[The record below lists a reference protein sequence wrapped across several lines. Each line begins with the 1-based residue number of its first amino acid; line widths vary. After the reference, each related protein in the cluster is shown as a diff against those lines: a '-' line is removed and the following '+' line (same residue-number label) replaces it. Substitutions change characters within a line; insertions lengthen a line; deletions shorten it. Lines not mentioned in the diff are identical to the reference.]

1 MYYPP
6 PRRGSNSTGI
16 IILVIVVMCCMF
28 VMPAL
33 GFGAW
38 TLFKKDDKEETTDD
52 TDETSGPQLTFDQD
66 ATKTINENENTEPA
80 DETGDTDETTQVD
93 DSTTSTYK
101 IEYAGGGDGSD
112 AIDLTLSWTNGTGFD
127 EVKTLKFV
135 RTVNG
140 TELQTEST
148 TDETATSN
156 DGKGSITFK
165 GTNIADGVASAVGDN
180 KIEVFAY
187 DSEDKALAEGKSLA
201 DVMITISQ
209 DDLDQTY
216 EGPYGDLTVPVTLA
230 AGSMDLK
237 KFIKKTYYSISH
249 APEYWFE
256 IEKSGD
262 NVKFK
267 RKSGMYLSIGG
278 VDVFRLQ
285 KYKGRLVIMNTGT
298 DKIYVPGRGMR
309 VKTEMTTEEY
319 WLAQCD
325 LIGASL
331 IAGNEENSVRQG
343 VDFVSPNKQFFAN
356 YQTDGNFV
364 VYKGS
369 GSSDN
374 KGAMWS
380 SGTTGGNT
388 IKDGQIVMRPRYNN
402 ETYAALSFS
411 SKKDLAG
418 GNIKK
423 EMISTN
429 TGVKPYKLLISDVGR
444 LVVTDSNGQNMVMGG
459 GGDNL
464 QYFFQST
471 HGSVCGSDLSNSSN
485 GGGSVEAKQQ
495 VCAKK
500 CYETDECIGFAM
512 NDNTCFFKKANFLNT
527 GTHTS
532 QGCINAH
539 EKNRLNNTDKY
550 DHTGFKYREG
560 TCEVLNT
567 NNADAVSQCPGKL
580 TPEACVRSKMC
591 AWNPV
596 NSKRLYSSYPTDS
609 GLSETGTISTFF
621 NEPYT
626 VKSKTE
632 FTASKMRNKYV
643 NKSTGELGSFSN
655 SYWKDASKPFSEH
668 MEACKAKCNQFD
680 NCKAIQFVPGENYCS
695 MMNADANNSNITNSD
710 NRVEIHIKPS

>member
-6 PRRGSNSTGI
+6 PRRGSNSTGV
-16 IILVIVVMCCMF
+16 IILLVVAVMCCMF

-38 TLFKKDDKEETTDD
+38 TLFKKDDKEETGDD
-52 TDETSGPQLTFDQD
+52 KDETSGPQLTFDQD

-80 DETGDTDETTQVD
+80 DETDDTDETAQVD

-127 EVKTLKFV
+127 KVTKLVFD

-140 TELQTEST
+140 KELQTEST

-165 GTNIADGVASAVGDN
+165 GTNIADDVDSAVGEN
-180 KIEVFAY
+180 KIEVFAF
-187 DSEDKALAEGKSLA
+187 DGDEPLAEGKSLA
-201 DVMITISQ
+201 SVTISISQ

-216 EGPYGDLTVPVTLA
+216 EGPYGDLTIPVTLS

-237 KFIKKTYYSISH
+237 KIIKKTYYSISH

-309 VKTEMTTEEY
+309 VKSEMSTEEY

-331 IAGNEENSVRQG
+331 IAGNNETVRQG
-343 VDFVSPNKQFFAN
+343 TDFVSPNKKFFAI
-356 YQTDGNFV
+356 YQTDGNFA

-374 KGAMWS
+374 KGDMWL
-380 SGTTGGNT
+380 SGTTGGIT

-471 HGSVCGSDLSNSSN
+471 HGGVCGNDLPHSSN
-485 GGGSVEAKQQ
+485 GGGNNNEKQQ

-500 CYETDECIGFAM
+500 CYETDGCIGYTM
-512 NDNTCFFKKANFLNT
+512 NANTCFFKKANFLNT

-532 QGCINAH
+532 PACINAH
-539 EKNRLNNTDKY
+539 KKTRLNNTDKY
-550 DHTGFKYREG
+550 DETGFKYRAG
-560 TCEVLNT
+560 TCDV
-567 NNADAVSQCPGKL
+567 VPKPSGIPMQVYQGIVGQCAGKL
-580 TPEACVRSKMC
+580 TPEACVRSNLC

-596 NSKRLYSSYPTDS
+596 NSNKKYSSYHTNDGISAP
-609 GLSETGTISTFF
+609 GTITNF
-621 NEPYT
+621 
-626 VKSKTE
+626 
-632 FTASKMRNKYV
+632 
-643 NKSTGELGSFSN
+643 
-655 SYWKDASKPFSEH
+655 
-668 MEACKAKCNQFD
+668 
-680 NCKAIQFVPGENYCS
+680 
-695 MMNADANNSNITNSD
+695 AN
-710 NRVEIHIKPS
+710 

>member
-6 PRRGSNSTGI
+6 PRRGSNSTGV
-16 IILVIVVMCCMF
+16 IILLVVAVMCCMF

-38 TLFKKDDKEETTDD
+38 TLFKKDDKDETSDD
-52 TDETSGPQLTFDQD
+52 TDETSVPQLTFDQD

-80 DETGDTDETTQVD
+80 DETDDTDETAQVD

-127 EVKTLKFV
+127 RVDKLIFV
-135 RTVNG
+135 RSVNG
-140 TELQTEST
+140 KELQRETT
-148 TDETATSN
+148 TDETETSN
-156 DGKGSITFK
+156 DGKGSVTFK
-165 GTNIADGVASAVGDN
+165 GTNIADDVASAVGTN
-180 KIEVFAY
+180 KVEVFAY
-187 DSEDKALAEGKSLA
+187 EEDGTS
-201 DVMITISQ
+201 ITGGGVGIASVTIPISQ

-216 EGPYGDLTVPVTLA
+216 EGPYGDLTIPVTLS

-249 APEYWFE
+249 APEYWCE

-285 KYKGRLVIMNTGT
+285 KYKGRLVIMNTAT

-309 VKTEMTTEEY
+309 VKTEMTSEEY

-331 IAGNEENSVRQG
+331 IVGNEEGSVRQG
-343 VDFVSPNKQFFAN
+343 VDFVSPNKQFFAI
-356 YQTDGNFV
+356 YQKSDGNFA

-374 KGAMWS
+374 KGVMWL
-380 SGTTGGNT
+380 SGTNDI

-411 SKKDLAG
+411 STKDLAG

-423 EMISTN
+423 EMVSTN

-444 LVVTDSNGQNMVMGG
+444 LVVTDSNGQNMVMKNNFPTTYT
-459 GGDNL
+459 DYDL

-471 HGSVCGSDLSNSSN
+471 HGSVCGTDLPHSSN
-485 GGGSVEAKQQ
+485 GGGNNAEKQQ

-500 CYETDECIGFAM
+500 CYEMDGCIGYVM
-512 NDNTCFFKKANFLNT
+512 NDDTCFFKKANFLNT

-539 EKNRLNNTDKY
+539 KKTRLNNTDKY
-550 DHTGFKYREG
+550 DHTGFKYRAG
-560 TCEVLNT
+560 RCDTVPIPGGMPMQTYLGI
-567 NNADAVSQCPGKL
+567 VGQCPGKL
-580 TPEACVRSKMC
+580 TPEACVRSKLC

-596 NSKRLYSSYPTDS
+596 NSSKKYSSYHTNDGISAP
-609 GLSETGTISTFF
+609 GTITNF
-621 NEPYT
+621 
-626 VKSKTE
+626 
-632 FTASKMRNKYV
+632 
-643 NKSTGELGSFSN
+643 
-655 SYWKDASKPFSEH
+655 
-668 MEACKAKCNQFD
+668 
-680 NCKAIQFVPGENYCS
+680 
-695 MMNADANNSNITNSD
+695 AN
-710 NRVEIHIKPS
+710 

>member
-6 PRRGSNSTGI
+6 PRRGSNSTGV
-16 IILVIVVMCCMF
+16 IILLVVAVMCCMF

-38 TLFKKDDKEETTDD
+38 TLFKKDDKEETSDD
-52 TDETSGPQLTFDQD
+52 KDETSGPQLTFDQD

-80 DETGDTDETTQVD
+80 DETDDTDETTQVD

-127 EVKTLKFV
+127 KVTKLVFV
-135 RTVNG
+135 RTING
-140 TELQTEST
+140 KELQTKST
-148 TDETATSN
+148 TDETETSN
-156 DGKGSITFK
+156 DGKGSVTFE
-165 GTNIADGVASAVGDN
+165 GANIADGVDSAVGKN
-180 KIEVFAY
+180 KVEVFAY
-187 DSEDKALAEGKSLA
+187 DGDEPLAEGKSLA
-201 DVMITISQ
+201 SVTIEIFQ
-209 DDLDQTY
+209 RDLDQTY
-216 EGPYGDLTVPVTLA
+216 EGPYGDLTIPVTLS

-237 KFIKKTYYSISH
+237 KIIKKTYYSISH

-267 RKSGMYLSIGG
+267 RKSGMYLSIGD

-298 DKIYVPGRGMR
+298 DKIYVPGRGMS
-309 VKTEMTTEEY
+309 VKSEMSTEEY

-331 IAGNEENSVRQG
+331 IVAGNNESVRQG
-343 VDFVSPNKQFFAN
+343 IDFVSPNKQFFAH

-374 KGAMWS
+374 KGSMWS

-388 IKDGQIVMRPRYNN
+388 IKDGMINLREYNSG
-402 ETYAALSFS
+402 ESIELRFS
-411 SKKDLAG
+411 KNKAG
-418 GNIKK
+418 TGLPAKQ
-423 EMISTN
+423 MFSTEKG
-429 TGVKPYKLLISDVGR
+429 TGPYKLLISDVGR
-444 LVVTDSNGQNMVMGG
+444 LVITDSNGQNMVMKG

-471 HGSVCGSDLSNSSN
+471 HGSVCGTDLSNSSN
-485 GGGSVEAKQQ
+485 GGGSAEAKQQ

-500 CYETDECIGFAM
+500 CYETDGCIGYAM
-512 NDNTCFFKKANFLNT
+512 NANTCFFKKPNFLNT

-532 QGCINAH
+532 PACINAH
-539 EKNRLNNTDKY
+539 KKTRLNNTDKY
-550 DHTGFKYREG
+550 DETGFKYRAG
-560 TCEVLNT
+560 RC
-567 NNADAVSQCPGKL
+567 DAVPRPSGTPPQVYQEIVGECPGKL
-580 TPEACVRSKMC
+580 TPEACVRSPLC

-596 NSKRLYSSYPTDS
+596 NSNKKYSSYHESS
-609 GLSETGTISTFF
+609 GISEPGTITNF
-621 NEPYT
+621 
-626 VKSKTE
+626 
-632 FTASKMRNKYV
+632 
-643 NKSTGELGSFSN
+643 
-655 SYWKDASKPFSEH
+655 
-668 MEACKAKCNQFD
+668 
-680 NCKAIQFVPGENYCS
+680 
-695 MMNADANNSNITNSD
+695 AN
-710 NRVEIHIKPS
+710 

>member
-6 PRRGSNSTGI
+6 PQRGSNSTGI
-16 IILVIVVMCCMF
+16 IVLLVVAVMCCMF

-38 TLFKKDDKEETTDD
+38 TLFKKDDKDETSDD
-52 TDETSGPQLTFDQD
+52 TDETSVPQLTFDQD

-80 DETGDTDETTQVD
+80 DETDDTDETTQVN

-127 EVKTLKFV
+127 KVDKLIFV
-135 RTVNG
+135 RSVNG
-140 TELQTEST
+140 KELQRETT
-148 TDETATSN
+148 TDETETSN
-156 DGKGSITFK
+156 DGKGSVTFK
-165 GTNIADGVASAVGDN
+165 GTNIADDVASAVGTN
-180 KIEVFAY
+180 KVEVFAY
-187 DSEDKALAEGKSLA
+187 EEDGTS
-201 DVMITISQ
+201 ITGGGVGIASVTIPISQ

-216 EGPYGDLTVPVTLA
+216 EGPYGDLTIPVTLA

-278 VDVFRLQ
+278 IDVFRLQ

-309 VKTEMTTEEY
+309 VKTEMTSEEY

-331 IAGNEENSVRQG
+331 IAGNEEGSVRQG
-343 VDFVSPNKQFFAN
+343 TDFVSPNKQFFAI
-356 YQTDGNFV
+356 YQTDGNFA

-374 KGAMWS
+374 KGVMWL
-380 SGTTGGNT
+380 SGTNDI
-388 IKDGQIVMRPRYNN
+388 IKDGQIVMRPQYNN

-411 SKKDLAG
+411 STKDLAG

-423 EMISTN
+423 EMRSTN

-444 LVVTDSNGQNMVMGG
+444 LVVTDSNGQNMVMRNNFPTTYT
-459 GGDNL
+459 DYDL

-471 HGSVCGSDLSNSSN
+471 HGSVCGTDLPHSSN
-485 GGGSVEAKQQ
+485 GGGNNAEKQQ

-500 CYETDECIGFAM
+500 CYEMDGCIGYVM
-512 NDNTCFFKKANFLNT
+512 NDATCFFKKANFLNT

-532 QGCINAH
+532 QACINAH
-539 EKNRLNNTDKY
+539 KKTRLNNTDKY
-550 DHTGFKYREG
+550 DHTGFKYRAG
-560 TCEVLNT
+560 TCDTVPKPSGIPMQ
-567 NNADAVSQCPGKL
+567 VYQGIVGQCAGKL
-580 TPEACVRSKMC
+580 TPEACVRSNLC

-596 NSKRLYSSYPTDS
+596 NSSKKYSSYDTNDGISAP
-609 GLSETGTISTFF
+609 GTIAT
-621 NEPYT
+621 
-626 VKSKTE
+626 
-632 FTASKMRNKYV
+632 
-643 NKSTGELGSFSN
+643 FSN
-655 SYWKDASKPFSEH
+655 
-668 MEACKAKCNQFD
+668 
-680 NCKAIQFVPGENYCS
+680 
-695 MMNADANNSNITNSD
+695 
-710 NRVEIHIKPS
+710 

>member
-1 MYYPP
+1 MFEKKYMVKLIIMYYPP
-6 PRRGSNSTGI
+6 PRRGSNSTGV
-16 IILVIVVMCCMF
+16 IILLVVAVMCCMF

-33 GFGAW
+33 GCGAW
-38 TLFKKDDKEETTDD
+38 TLFKKDDKEETGDD
-52 TDETSGPQLTFDQD
+52 KDETSGPQLTFDQD

-80 DETGDTDETTQVD
+80 DETDDTDETAQVD

-127 EVKTLKFV
+127 KVTKLVFV

-140 TELQTEST
+140 KELQTKST
-148 TDETATSN
+148 TDETETSN
-156 DGKGSITFK
+156 DGKGSVTFE
-165 GTNIADGVASAVGDN
+165 GANIADGVDSAVGTN
-180 KIEVFAY
+180 KVEVFAY
-187 DSEDKALAEGKSLA
+187 DGDEPLAEGKSLA
-201 DVMITISQ
+201 SVTIEIFQ
-209 DDLDQTY
+209 RDLDQTY
-216 EGPYGDLTVPVTLA
+216 DGPYGDLTIPVTLS

-237 KFIKKTYYSISH
+237 KIIKKTYYSISH

-309 VKTEMTTEEY
+309 VKSEMSTEEY

-331 IAGNEENSVRQG
+331 IVAGNYESVRQD

-374 KGAMWS
+374 KGIMWS
-380 SGTTGGNT
+380 SGTNSFA
-388 IKDGQIVMRPRYNN
+388 KNGQIVMRPRYNN

-411 SKKDLAG
+411 STKDLAG

-423 EMISTN
+423 EMVSTN

-444 LVVTDSNGQNMVMGG
+444 LVVTDSNGQNMVMSG

-464 QYFFQST
+464 QHFFQST
-471 HGSVCGSDLSNSSN
+471 HGGVCGSDLSNSSN
-485 GGGSVEAKQQ
+485 QGGNNNQKQQ

-500 CYETDECIGFAM
+500 CFDINECIGYVM
-512 NDNTCFFKKANFLNT
+512 NANTCFFKKANFLNT
-527 GTHTS
+527 GTHTE
-532 QGCINAH
+532 QACINAH
-539 EKNRLNNTDKY
+539 KKTRLNNTDKY
-550 DHTGFKYREG
+550 DETGFKYRAG
-560 TCEVLNT
+560 TCGAVTKPT
-567 NNADAVSQCPGKL
+567 NMNDGQYTGIVGQCPGKL
-580 TPEACVRSKMC
+580 TPEACVRSQLC
-591 AWNPV
+591 TWNPV
-596 NSKRLYSSYPTDS
+596 NSNKKYSSYSTNDGISAP
-609 GLSETGTISTFF
+609 GTIETF
-621 NEPYT
+621 
-626 VKSKTE
+626 
-632 FTASKMRNKYV
+632 
-643 NKSTGELGSFSN
+643 STGR
-655 SYWKDASKPFSEH
+655 
-668 MEACKAKCNQFD
+668 QFD
-680 NCKAIQFVPGENYCS
+680 
-695 MMNADANNSNITNSD
+695 D
-710 NRVEIHIKPS
+710 

>member
-1 MYYPP
+1 MVKLIIMYYPP

-16 IILVIVVMCCMF
+16 IVLLVIVVMCCMF

-38 TLFKKDDKEETTDD
+38 TLFKKDDKDETSDD

-165 GTNIADGVASAVGDN
+165 GTNIADGVASAVGEN
-180 KIEVFAY
+180 KVEVFAY
-187 DSEDKALAEGKSLA
+187 DSEDNVLAEGKSLA

-216 EGPYGDLTVPVTLA
+216 EGPYGDLTIPVTLA

-298 DKIYVPGRGMR
+298 DKIYVPGKGMKK
-309 VKTEMTTEEY
+309 KTEMNSEEY

-331 IAGNEENSVRQG
+331 IAGNYESVRQG
-343 VDFVSPNKQFFAN
+343 IDFVSPNKQFFAI
-356 YQTDGNFV
+356 YQTVDGNFA

-374 KGAMWS
+374 KGAVWL
-380 SGTTGGNT
+380 SGTNDK
-388 IKDGQIVMRPRYNN
+388 IKDGQIVIRPRYNN

-444 LVVTDSNGQNMVMGG
+444 LVVTDSNGQNMVMSG

-471 HGSVCGSDLSNSSN
+471 HGSVCGSDLQHFPN
-485 GGGSVEAKQQ
+485 GGGSMEAKQQ

-500 CYETDECIGFAM
+500 CYENDDCIGYVM
-512 NDNTCFFKKANFLNT
+512 NDNTCFPKKANFLNT

-539 EKNRLNNTDKY
+539 QKTRLNNTDKY
-550 DHTGFKYREG
+550 DHTGFKYKAGRCDTVPKPGGMPMPTYLG
-560 TCEVLNT
+560 TVAPC
-567 NNADAVSQCPGKL
+567 AGKL
-580 TPEACVRSKMC
+580 TPEACVRSKLC

-596 NSKRLYSSYPTDS
+596 NSNKKYSSYHTNS
-609 GLSETGTISTFF
+609 GISEPGTIAT
-621 NEPYT
+621 
-626 VKSKTE
+626 
-632 FTASKMRNKYV
+632 
-643 NKSTGELGSFSN
+643 FSN
-655 SYWKDASKPFSEH
+655 
-668 MEACKAKCNQFD
+668 
-680 NCKAIQFVPGENYCS
+680 
-695 MMNADANNSNITNSD
+695 
-710 NRVEIHIKPS
+710 

>member
-1 MYYPP
+1 MVKLIIMYYPP

-16 IILVIVVMCCMF
+16 IILVIVIMCCMF

-38 TLFKKDDKEETTDD
+38 TLFKKDDKDETSDD

-66 ATKTINENENTEPA
+66 ATKTINENENTEPD
-80 DETGDTDETTQVD
+80 DETDDTDETTQVD

-127 EVKTLKFV
+127 KVEKLKFV

-140 TELQTEST
+140 KELQTKST
-148 TDETATSN
+148 TDETETSN
-156 DGKGSITFK
+156 DGKGSITFE
-165 GTNIADGVASAVGDN
+165 GTNIADDVASAVGTN
-180 KIEVFAY
+180 KVEVFAY
-187 DSEDKALAEGKSLA
+187 DSEDNALAEGKSLA
-201 DVMITISQ
+201 SVTIPISQ

-216 EGPYGDLTVPVTLA
+216 EGPYGPLTIPVTLA

-256 IEKSGD
+256 IEKTGD

-285 KYKGRLVIMNTGT
+285 KYKGRLVIMNIGT

-309 VKTEMTTEEY
+309 VKTEMSTEEY

-331 IAGNEENSVRQG
+331 ITGNYESVRQG
-343 VDFVSPNKQFFAN
+343 IDFVSPNNKFFAI
-356 YQTDGNFV
+356 YQTDDGNFV

-369 GSSDN
+369 GSSDDN
-374 KGAMWS
+374 KVAMWS
-380 SGTTGGNT
+380 SGTNNK

-464 QYFFQST
+464 QHFFQST
-471 HGSVCGSDLSNSSN
+471 HGSVCGSDLSNISN
-485 GGGSVEAKQQ
+485 GGGSVEAKQK
-495 VCAKK
+495 VCAEK
-500 CYETDECIGFAM
+500 CYELDHCIGYVM
-512 NDNTCFFKKANFLNT
+512 NDNTCFFKKADFLNT

-532 QGCINAH
+532 QACINAH
-539 EKNRLNNTDKY
+539 KKNRLNNTDKY
-550 DHTGFKYREG
+550 DHTGFKYRAG
-560 TCEVLNT
+560 TCDTVPKPQDLPEGQYRDIT
-567 NNADAVSQCPGKL
+567 GACPGKL
-580 TPEACVRSKMC
+580 SPEACVRSPLC
-591 AWNPV
+591 AWKPV
-596 NSKRLYSSYPTDS
+596 NSTKKYSSH
-609 GLSETGTISTFF
+609 SENSRISEPGTISAFSSGTIT
-621 NEPYT
+621 ESM
-626 VKSKTE
+626 KSCDLDGAKKE
-632 FTASKMRNKYV
+632 IELKMEQGYQFGPQI
-643 NKSTGELGSFSN
+643 GEQ
-655 SYWKDASKPFSEH
+655 
-668 MEACKAKCNQFD
+668 ACKNN
-680 NCKAIQFVPGENYCS
+680 NCMEDCWA
-695 MMNADANNSNITNSD
+695 
-710 NRVEIHIKPS
+710 

>member
-1 MYYPP
+1 MVKLIIMYYPP
-6 PRRGSNSTGI
+6 PRRGSNSTGV
-16 IILVIVVMCCMF
+16 IILLVVAVMCCMF

-38 TLFKKDDKEETTDD
+38 TLFKKDDKEETGDD
-52 TDETSGPQLTFDQD
+52 KDETSGPQLTFDQD

-80 DETGDTDETTQVD
+80 DETDDTDETAQVD

-127 EVKTLKFV
+127 KVDKLVFV

-140 TELQTEST
+140 KELQTKST
-148 TDETATSN
+148 TDETETSN
-156 DGKGSITFK
+156 DGKGSVTFE
-165 GTNIADGVASAVGDN
+165 GANIADGVDSAVGTN
-180 KIEVFAY
+180 KVEVFAY
-187 DSEDKALAEGKSLA
+187 DGDEPLAEGKSLA
-201 DVMITISQ
+201 SVTIPISQ

-216 EGPYGDLTVPVTLA
+216 EGPYGDLTIPVTLS

-237 KFIKKTYYSISH
+237 KIIKKTYYSISH

-309 VKTEMTTEEY
+309 VKSEMSTEEY

-331 IAGNEENSVRQG
+331 IAGNEEGSVRQG
-343 VDFVSPNKQFFAN
+343 IDFVSPNGKFFAI
-356 YQTDGNFV
+356 YQKSDGNFA

-374 KGAMWS
+374 KGVMWL
-380 SGTTGGNT
+380 SGTNDK

-411 SKKDLAG
+411 STKDLAG

-444 LVVTDSNGQNMVMGG
+444 LVVTDSNGQNMVMSG

-464 QYFFQST
+464 QHFFQST
-471 HGSVCGSDLSNSSN
+471 HGGVCGTDLSNSSN
-485 GGGSVEAKQQ
+485 QGGNNNQKQQ

-500 CYETDECIGFAM
+500 CFDINECIGYVM
-512 NDNTCFFKKANFLNT
+512 NANTCFFKKANFLNT
-527 GTHTS
+527 GTHTE
-532 QGCINAH
+532 QACINAH
-539 EKNRLNNTDKY
+539 KKTRLNNTDKY
-550 DHTGFKYREG
+550 DETGFKYRAG
-560 TCEVLNT
+560 TCGAVTKPT
-567 NNADAVSQCPGKL
+567 NMNDGQYTGIVGQCPGKL
-580 TPEACVRSKMC
+580 TPEACVRSQLC
-591 AWNPV
+591 TWNPV
-596 NSKRLYSSYPTDS
+596 NSNKKYSSYSTNDGISAP
-609 GLSETGTISTFF
+609 GTIETF
-621 NEPYT
+621 
-626 VKSKTE
+626 
-632 FTASKMRNKYV
+632 
-643 NKSTGELGSFSN
+643 STGR
-655 SYWKDASKPFSEH
+655 
-668 MEACKAKCNQFD
+668 QFD
-680 NCKAIQFVPGENYCS
+680 
-695 MMNADANNSNITNSD
+695 D
-710 NRVEIHIKPS
+710 

>member
-1 MYYPP
+1 MVNLIIMYYPP
-6 PRRGSNSTGI
+6 PRRGSNSTGV
-16 IILVIVVMCCMF
+16 IILLVVAVMCCMF

-38 TLFKKDDKEETTDD
+38 TLFKKDDKEETGDD
-52 TDETSGPQLTFDQD
+52 KDETSVPQLTFDQD

-80 DETGDTDETTQVD
+80 DETDDTDETAQVD

-127 EVKTLKFV
+127 RVDKLIFV
-135 RTVNG
+135 RSING
-140 TELQTEST
+140 KELQRETT

-156 DGKGSITFK
+156 DGKGSVTFK
-165 GTNIADGVASAVGDN
+165 GTNIADDVASAVGVN
-180 KIEVFAY
+180 KVEVFAY
-187 DSEDKALAEGKSLA
+187 EEDGTS
-201 DVMITISQ
+201 ITGGGVGIASVTIEIFQ
-209 DDLDQTY
+209 RDLDQTY
-216 EGPYGDLTVPVTLA
+216 EGPYGDLTIPVTLA

-256 IEKSGD
+256 IEKSDD

-309 VKTEMTTEEY
+309 VKSEMSTEEY

-325 LIGASL
+325 LIGATL
-331 IAGNEENSVRQG
+331 IAGNYESVRQG
-343 VDFVSPNKQFFAN
+343 LDFVSPNKKFFAI

-374 KGAMWS
+374 KGSMWS

-411 SKKDLAG
+411 STKDLAG
-418 GNIKK
+418 GNIIK

-464 QYFFQST
+464 QHFFQST
-471 HGSVCGSDLSNSSN
+471 HGGLCGTDLSNSSN
-485 GGGSVEAKQQ
+485 GGGSAEAKQQ

-500 CYETDECIGFAM
+500 CYETDECIGYVM
-512 NDNTCFFKKANFLNT
+512 NAHTCFFKKPNFLNT

-532 QGCINAH
+532 QACINAH
-539 EKNRLNNTDKY
+539 KKTRLCCTDKY
-550 DHTGFKYREG
+550 DETGFKYRAGRCDTVPKPSG
-560 TCEVLNT
+560 TPDLVYQGI
-567 NNADAVSQCPGKL
+567 VGQCAGKL
-580 TPEACVRSKMC
+580 TPEACVRSNLC

-596 NSKRLYSSYPTDS
+596 NSNKKYSSYHTNDGISAP
-609 GLSETGTISTFF
+609 GTITNF
-621 NEPYT
+621 
-626 VKSKTE
+626 
-632 FTASKMRNKYV
+632 
-643 NKSTGELGSFSN
+643 
-655 SYWKDASKPFSEH
+655 
-668 MEACKAKCNQFD
+668 
-680 NCKAIQFVPGENYCS
+680 
-695 MMNADANNSNITNSD
+695 AN
-710 NRVEIHIKPS
+710 

>member
-1 MYYPP
+1 MVKLIIMYYPP
-6 PRRGSNSTGI
+6 PRRGSNSTGV
-16 IILVIVVMCCMF
+16 IILLVVAVMCCMF

-38 TLFKKDDKEETTDD
+38 TLFKKDDKEETGDD
-52 TDETSGPQLTFDQD
+52 KDETSGPQLTFDQD

-80 DETGDTDETTQVD
+80 DETDDTDETAQVD

-127 EVKTLKFV
+127 KVDKLVFV

-140 TELQTEST
+140 KELQTKST
-148 TDETATSN
+148 TDETETSN
-156 DGKGSITFK
+156 DGKGSVTFE
-165 GTNIADGVASAVGDN
+165 GANIADGVDSAVGTN
-180 KIEVFAY
+180 KVEVFAY
-187 DSEDKALAEGKSLA
+187 DGDEPLAEGKSLA
-201 DVMITISQ
+201 SVTIPISQ

-216 EGPYGDLTVPVTLA
+216 EGPYGDLTIPVTLS

-237 KFIKKTYYSISH
+237 KIIKKTYYSISH

-309 VKTEMTTEEY
+309 VKSEMSTEEY

-331 IAGNEENSVRQG
+331 IAGNEEGSVRQG
-343 VDFVSPNKQFFAN
+343 IDFVSPNGKFFAI
-356 YQTDGNFV
+356 YQKSDGNFA

-374 KGAMWS
+374 KGVMWL
-380 SGTTGGNT
+380 SGTNDK

-402 ETYAALSFS
+402 ETYAALTFS
-411 SKKDLAG
+411 STKDLAG

-423 EMISTN
+423 EMVSTN

-444 LVVTDSNGQNMVMGG
+444 LVVTDSNGQNMVMSG

-464 QYFFQST
+464 QHFFQST
-471 HGSVCGSDLSNSSN
+471 HGGVCGTDLSNSSN
-485 GGGSVEAKQQ
+485 QGGNNNQKQQ

-500 CYETDECIGFAM
+500 CFDINECIGYVM
-512 NDNTCFFKKANFLNT
+512 NANTCFFKKANFLNT
-527 GTHTS
+527 GTHTE
-532 QGCINAH
+532 QACINAH
-539 EKNRLNNTDKY
+539 KKTRLNNTDKY
-550 DHTGFKYREG
+550 DETGFKYRAG
-560 TCEVLNT
+560 TCGAVTKPT
-567 NNADAVSQCPGKL
+567 NMNDGQYAGIVGQCPGKL
-580 TPEACVRSKMC
+580 TPEACVRSQLC
-591 AWNPV
+591 TWNPV
-596 NSKRLYSSYPTDS
+596 NSNKKYSSYSTNDGISAP
-609 GLSETGTISTFF
+609 GTIETF
-621 NEPYT
+621 
-626 VKSKTE
+626 
-632 FTASKMRNKYV
+632 
-643 NKSTGELGSFSN
+643 STGR
-655 SYWKDASKPFSEH
+655 
-668 MEACKAKCNQFD
+668 QFD
-680 NCKAIQFVPGENYCS
+680 
-695 MMNADANNSNITNSD
+695 D
-710 NRVEIHIKPS
+710 

>member
-1 MYYPP
+1 MVKLIIMYYPP

-16 IILVIVVMCCMF
+16 IVLLVIVVMCCMF

-38 TLFKKDDKEETTDD
+38 TLFKKDDNEETSDD
-52 TDETSGPQLTFDQD
+52 TDETSVPQLTFDQD

-80 DETGDTDETTQVD
+80 DETDDTDETTQVN

-127 EVKTLKFV
+127 KVTKLVFV

-140 TELQTEST
+140 KELQTEST

-165 GTNIADGVASAVGDN
+165 GTNIADDVDSAVGTN
-180 KIEVFAY
+180 KVEVFAY
-187 DSEDKALAEGKSLA
+187 DGDEPLAEGKSLA
-201 DVMITISQ
+201 SVTIPISQ

-216 EGPYGDLTVPVTLA
+216 EGPYGDLTIPVTLA

-256 IEKSGD
+256 IEKTGD

-285 KYKGRLVIMNTGT
+285 KYKGRLVIMNTAT

-309 VKTEMTTEEY
+309 VKTEMTSEEY

-331 IAGNEENSVRQG
+331 ITGNYESVRQG
-343 VDFVSPNKQFFAN
+343 IDFVSPNKQFFAI

-374 KGAMWS
+374 KGVMWL

-388 IKDGQIVMRPRYNN
+388 IKDGQIVMRPQHNVEN
-402 ETYAALSFS
+402 HAALSFS
-411 SKKDLAG
+411 KTKDLAG

-423 EMISTN
+423 EMRSTN

-444 LVVTDSNGQNMVMGG
+444 LVVTDSNGQNMVMRNNFPTTYT
-459 GGDNL
+459 DYDL

-471 HGSVCGSDLSNSSN
+471 HGGVCGTDLSNSSN

-500 CYETDECIGFAM
+500 CYETDGCIGYAM
-512 NDNTCFFKKANFLNT
+512 NDATCFFKKANFLNT

-532 QGCINAH
+532 QACINAH
-539 EKNRLNNTDKY
+539 KKTRLNNTDKY
-550 DHTGFKYREG
+550 DHTGFKYRAG
-560 TCEVLNT
+560 TCDTVPKPGGMPTQTYLGI
-567 NNADAVSQCPGKL
+567 VGQCPGKL
-580 TPEACVRSKMC
+580 TPEACVRSKLC

-596 NSKRLYSSYPTDS
+596 NSNKKYSSYDTND
-609 GLSETGTISTFF
+609 GISEPGTIAT
-621 NEPYT
+621 
-626 VKSKTE
+626 
-632 FTASKMRNKYV
+632 
-643 NKSTGELGSFSN
+643 FSN
-655 SYWKDASKPFSEH
+655 
-668 MEACKAKCNQFD
+668 
-680 NCKAIQFVPGENYCS
+680 
-695 MMNADANNSNITNSD
+695 
-710 NRVEIHIKPS
+710 

>member
-16 IILVIVVMCCMF
+16 IVLLVIVVMCCMF

-38 TLFKKDDKEETTDD
+38 TLFKKDDKDETSDD
-52 TDETSGPQLTFDQD
+52 TDETSVPQLTFNQD

-80 DETGDTDETTQVD
+80 DETDDTDETTQVN

-127 EVKTLKFV
+127 KVTKLVFV

-140 TELQTEST
+140 KELQTEST

-165 GTNIADGVASAVGDN
+165 GTNIADGVDSAVGTN
-180 KIEVFAY
+180 KVEVFAY
-187 DSEDKALAEGKSLA
+187 DGDEPLAEGKSLA
-201 DVMITISQ
+201 SVTIPISQ

-216 EGPYGDLTVPVTLA
+216 EGPYGDLTIPVTLA

-256 IEKSGD
+256 IEKSGND

-285 KYKGRLVIMNTGT
+285 KYKGRLVIMNTAT

-309 VKTEMTTEEY
+309 VKTEMTSEEY

-331 IAGNEENSVRQG
+331 IAENYGSVRQG
-343 VDFVSPNKQFFAN
+343 IDFVSPNKQFFAI
-356 YQTDGNFV
+356 YQKTDGNFA

-374 KGAMWS
+374 KGVMWLS
-380 SGTTGGNT
+380 DTNDK
-388 IKDGQIVMRPRYNN
+388 IKDGQIVMRPQHNN
-402 ETYAALSFS
+402 ETHAELSFS
-411 SKKDLAG
+411 STKDLG
-418 GNIKK
+418 DGNIKK
-423 EMISTN
+423 EMRSTN

-444 LVVTDSNGQNMVMGG
+444 LVVTDSNGQNMVMDG

-471 HGSVCGSDLSNSSN
+471 HGGVCGTDLSNSSN
-485 GGGSVEAKQQ
+485 GGGNNAEKQQ

-500 CYETDECIGFAM
+500 CYETDGCIGYVM
-512 NDNTCFFKKANFLNT
+512 NDATCFFKKANFLNT
-527 GTHTS
+527 GTHTA
-532 QGCINAH
+532 QACINAH
-539 EKNRLNNTDKY
+539 KKNRLNNTDKY
-550 DHTGFKYREG
+550 DHTGFKYRAG
-560 TCEVLNT
+560 RCDTVPKPGGMHPGAYQGVVGRC
-567 NNADAVSQCPGKL
+567 AGKL
-580 TPEACVRSKMC
+580 TPEACVRSKLC

-596 NSKRLYSSYPTDS
+596 NNSKKYSSYHTND
-609 GLSETGTISTFF
+609 GISEPGTIT
-621 NEPYT
+621 T
-626 VKSKTE
+626 
-632 FTASKMRNKYV
+632 
-643 NKSTGELGSFSN
+643 FSN
-655 SYWKDASKPFSEH
+655 
-668 MEACKAKCNQFD
+668 
-680 NCKAIQFVPGENYCS
+680 
-695 MMNADANNSNITNSD
+695 
-710 NRVEIHIKPS
+710 

>member
-6 PRRGSNSTGI
+6 PQRGSNSTGV
-16 IILVIVVMCCMF
+16 IILLVVAVMCCMF

-38 TLFKKDDKEETTDD
+38 TLFKKDDKDETSDD
-52 TDETSGPQLTFDQD
+52 TDETSVPQLTFDQD

-80 DETGDTDETTQVD
+80 DETDDTDETAQVD

-127 EVKTLKFV
+127 RVDKLIFV
-135 RTVNG
+135 RSVNG
-140 TELQTEST
+140 KELQRETT
-148 TDETATSN
+148 TDETETSN
-156 DGKGSITFK
+156 DGKGSVTFK
-165 GTNIADGVASAVGDN
+165 GTNIADGVDSAVGKN
-180 KIEVFAY
+180 KVEVFAY
-187 DSEDKALAEGKSLA
+187 EEDGTP
-201 DVMITISQ
+201 ITGGGVGIASVKIEIFQ
-209 DDLDQTY
+209 RDLDQTY
-216 EGPYGDLTVPVTLA
+216 EGPYGDLTIPVTLS

-285 KYKGRLVIMNTGT
+285 KYKGRLVIMNTAT

-309 VKTEMTTEEY
+309 VKTEMTSEEY

-331 IAGNEENSVRQG
+331 IVGNEEGSVRQG
-343 VDFVSPNKQFFAN
+343 VDFVSPNKQFFAI
-356 YQTDGNFV
+356 YQKSDGNFA

-374 KGAMWS
+374 KGVMWL
-380 SGTTGGNT
+380 SGTNDL

-411 SKKDLAG
+411 STKDLAG

-423 EMISTN
+423 EMVSTN

-444 LVVTDSNGQNMVMGG
+444 LVVTDSNGQNMVMKNNFPTTYT
-459 GGDNL
+459 DYDL

-471 HGSVCGSDLSNSSN
+471 HGSVCGTDLPHSSN
-485 GGGSVEAKQQ
+485 GGGNNAEKQQ

-500 CYETDECIGFAM
+500 CYEMDGCIGYVM
-512 NDNTCFFKKANFLNT
+512 NDDTCFFKKANFLNT

-539 EKNRLNNTDKY
+539 KKTRLNNTDKY
-550 DHTGFKYREG
+550 DHTGFKYRAG
-560 TCEVLNT
+560 RCDTVPKP
-567 NNADAVSQCPGKL
+567 AVMDDGQYRGIVGQCPGKL
-580 TPEACVRSKMC
+580 TPEACVRSKLC

-596 NSKRLYSSYPTDS
+596 NSSKKYSSYHTNDGISAP
-609 GLSETGTISTFF
+609 GTITNF
-621 NEPYT
+621 
-626 VKSKTE
+626 
-632 FTASKMRNKYV
+632 
-643 NKSTGELGSFSN
+643 
-655 SYWKDASKPFSEH
+655 
-668 MEACKAKCNQFD
+668 
-680 NCKAIQFVPGENYCS
+680 
-695 MMNADANNSNITNSD
+695 AN
-710 NRVEIHIKPS
+710 

>member
-6 PRRGSNSTGI
+6 PQRGSNSTGV
-16 IILVIVVMCCMF
+16 IILLVVAVMCCMF

-38 TLFKKDDKEETTDD
+38 TLFKKDDKEETGDD
-52 TDETSGPQLTFDQD
+52 KDETSGPQLTFDQD

-80 DETGDTDETTQVD
+80 DETDDTDETAQVD

-127 EVKTLKFV
+127 GVAKLVFV

-140 TELQTEST
+140 KELQREIT
-148 TDETATSN
+148 TDETETSN

-165 GTNIADGVASAVGDN
+165 GANIADEVDSAVGKN
-180 KIEVFAY
+180 KVEVFAY
-187 DSEDKALAEGKSLA
+187 DSEDKVLVEGKSLA
-201 DVMITISQ
+201 SVTIEIFQ
-209 DDLDQTY
+209 RDLDQTY
-216 EGPYGDLTVPVTLA
+216 EGPYGDLTIPVTLS

-237 KFIKKTYYSISH
+237 KIIKKTYYSISH

-309 VKTEMTTEEY
+309 VKSEMSTEEY

-331 IAGNEENSVRQG
+331 IAGNEEGSVRQG
-343 VDFVSPNKQFFAN
+343 TDFVSPNGKFFAI
-356 YQTDGNFV
+356 YQKSDGNFA

-374 KGAMWS
+374 KGAMWL
-380 SGTTGGNT
+380 SGTNDK

-402 ETYAALSFS
+402 ETYAALTFS
-411 SKKDLAG
+411 STKDLAG

-423 EMISTN
+423 EMVSTN

-444 LVVTDSNGQNMVMGG
+444 LVVTDSNGQNMVMKNIFPSTDGG
-459 GGDNL
+459 HDL
-464 QYFFQST
+464 QHFFQST
-471 HGSVCGSDLSNSSN
+471 HGGVCGTDLSNSSN
-485 GGGSVEAKQQ
+485 QGGNNNQKQQ

-500 CYETDECIGFAM
+500 CFDINECIGYVM
-512 NDNTCFFKKANFLNT
+512 NANTCFFKKANFLNT
-527 GTHTS
+527 GTHTE
-532 QGCINAH
+532 QACINAH
-539 EKNRLNNTDKY
+539 KKNRVNNTDKY
-550 DHTGFKYREG
+550 DETGFKYRAG
-560 TCEVLNT
+560 TCG
-567 NNADAVSQCPGKL
+567 AVTKPMNMNQGQYAGIVGQCPGKL
-580 TPEACVRSKMC
+580 TPEACVRSKLC

-596 NSKRLYSSYPTDS
+596 NSNKKYSSYSTNDGISAP
-609 GLSETGTISTFF
+609 GTIETFST
-621 NEPYT
+621 
-626 VKSKTE
+626 V
-632 FTASKMRNKYV
+632 
-643 NKSTGELGSFSN
+643 ST
-655 SYWKDASKPFSEH
+655 DARR
-668 MEACKAKCNQFD
+668 FD
-680 NCKAIQFVPGENYCS
+680 
-695 MMNADANNSNITNSD
+695 D
-710 NRVEIHIKPS
+710 

>member
-16 IILVIVVMCCMF
+16 IVLLVIVVMCCMF

-38 TLFKKDDKEETTDD
+38 TLFKKDDNEETSDD
-52 TDETSGPQLTFDQD
+52 TDETSVPQLTFDQD
-66 ATKTINENENTEPA
+66 ATKTINENENTEPD
-80 DETGDTDETTQVD
+80 DETDDTDETTQVN

-127 EVKTLKFV
+127 KVKTLKFV

-140 TELQTEST
+140 KELQTEST

-165 GTNIADGVASAVGDN
+165 GTNIADDVASAVGTN
-180 KIEVFAY
+180 KVEVFAY

-201 DVMITISQ
+201 SVTIPILQ

-216 EGPYGDLTVPVTLA
+216 EGPYGDLTIPVTLA

-298 DKIYVPGRGMR
+298 DKIYVPGKGMKK
-309 VKTEMTTEEY
+309 KTEMNSEEY

-331 IAGNEENSVRQG
+331 IAGNYESVRQG
-343 VDFVSPNKQFFAN
+343 IDFVSPNKQFFAI
-356 YQTDGNFV
+356 YQTVDGNFA

-374 KGAMWS
+374 KGAVWL
-380 SGTTGGNT
+380 SGTNDK
-388 IKDGQIVMRPRYNN
+388 IKDGQIVIRPRYNN

-485 GGGSVEAKQQ
+485 GGGNGHEKQN

-500 CYETDECIGFAM
+500 CYETDGCIGFAM
-512 NDNTCFFKKANFLNT
+512 NDNSCFFKKANFLNT

-532 QGCINAH
+532 QACINAH
-539 EKNRLNNTDKY
+539 EKNRLNNIAKY
-550 DHTGFKYREG
+550 DHTGFKYRAG
-560 TCEVLNT
+560 RC
-567 NNADAVSQCPGKL
+567 DAVPKPGGMPMPTYLGTVAPCAGKL
-580 TPEACVRSKMC
+580 TPEACVRSNLC

-596 NSKRLYSSYPTDS
+596 NSSKKYSSYHTNS
-609 GLSETGTISTFF
+609 GISEPGTIAT
-621 NEPYT
+621 
-626 VKSKTE
+626 
-632 FTASKMRNKYV
+632 
-643 NKSTGELGSFSN
+643 FSN
-655 SYWKDASKPFSEH
+655 
-668 MEACKAKCNQFD
+668 
-680 NCKAIQFVPGENYCS
+680 
-695 MMNADANNSNITNSD
+695 
-710 NRVEIHIKPS
+710 

>member
-1 MYYPP
+1 
-6 PRRGSNSTGI
+6 
-16 IILVIVVMCCMF
+16 MF

-38 TLFKKDDKEETTDD
+38 TLFKKDDKEETGDD
-52 TDETSGPQLTFDQD
+52 KDETSGPQLTFDQD

-80 DETGDTDETTQVD
+80 DETDDTDETAQVD

-127 EVKTLKFV
+127 KVTKLVFV

-140 TELQTEST
+140 KELQTEST

-156 DGKGSITFK
+156 DGKGSVTFK
-165 GTNIADGVASAVGDN
+165 GTNIADDVDSAVGTN
-180 KIEVFAY
+180 KDEP
-187 DSEDKALAEGKSLA
+187 LAEGKSLA
-201 DVMITISQ
+201 SVTIPISQ

-216 EGPYGDLTVPVTLA
+216 EGPYGDLTIPVTLS

-256 IEKSGD
+256 IEKVLTVDGNN

-298 DKIYVPGRGMR
+298 DKIYVPGQGMR
-309 VKTEMTTEEY
+309 VKSEMSSEEY

-331 IAGNEENSVRQG
+331 IAGNDEGSVRQG
-343 VDFVSPNKQFFAN
+343 TDFVSPNKEFFAH

-388 IKDGQIVMRPRYNN
+388 VKDGLIVMRPQYNN
-402 ETYAALSFS
+402 ETHAALTFS
-411 SKKDLAG
+411 SAKDLAG

-423 EMISTN
+423 EMRSTN
-429 TGVKPYKLLISDVGR
+429 TGTKPYKLLISDVGR
-444 LVVTDSNGQNMVMGG
+444 LVVTDSNGQNMVMSG

-471 HGSVCGSDLSNSSN
+471 HGSVCGTDLSNSSN
-485 GGGSVEAKQQ
+485 GGGDGAAKQQ

-500 CYETDECIGFAM
+500 CYEKDECIGYAM
-512 NDNTCFFKKANFLNT
+512 NANTCFFKKANFLNT

-532 QGCINAH
+532 SACINAH
-539 EKNRLNNTDKY
+539 KKNRLNNIDIKS
-550 DHTGFKYREG
+550 DHTGFTYRAG
-560 TCEVLNT
+560 RCDSLPKR
-567 NNADAVSQCPGKL
+567 ADMNQGQYAGIVGQCPGKL
-580 TPEACVRSKMC
+580 TPEACVRSKLC

-596 NSKRLYSSYPTDS
+596 NSNKKYSSYSTNDGISAP
-609 GLSETGTISTFF
+609 GTIET
-621 NEPYT
+621 
-626 VKSKTE
+626 
-632 FTASKMRNKYV
+632 
-643 NKSTGELGSFSN
+643 FSN
-655 SYWKDASKPFSEH
+655 
-668 MEACKAKCNQFD
+668 
-680 NCKAIQFVPGENYCS
+680 
-695 MMNADANNSNITNSD
+695 
-710 NRVEIHIKPS
+710 

>member
-6 PRRGSNSTGI
+6 PRRGSNSTGV
-16 IILVIVVMCCMF
+16 IILLVVAVMCCMF

-38 TLFKKDDKEETTDD
+38 TLFKKDDKEETGDD
-52 TDETSGPQLTFDQD
+52 KDETSVPQLTFDQD

-80 DETGDTDETTQVD
+80 DETDDTDETAQVD

-127 EVKTLKFV
+127 RVDKLIFV
-135 RTVNG
+135 RSING
-140 TELQTEST
+140 KELQRETT

-156 DGKGSITFK
+156 DGKGSVTFK
-165 GTNIADGVASAVGDN
+165 GTNIADDVASAVGVN
-180 KIEVFAY
+180 KVEVFAY
-187 DSEDKALAEGKSLA
+187 EEDGTS
-201 DVMITISQ
+201 ITGGGVGIASVTIEIFQ
-209 DDLDQTY
+209 RDLDQTY
-216 EGPYGDLTVPVTLA
+216 EGPYGDLTIPVTLA

-256 IEKSGD
+256 IEKSDD

-309 VKTEMTTEEY
+309 VKSEMSTEEY

-325 LIGASL
+325 LIGATL
-331 IAGNEENSVRQG
+331 IAGNYESVRQG
-343 VDFVSPNKQFFAN
+343 LDFVSPNKKFFAI

-374 KGAMWS
+374 KGSMWS

-411 SKKDLAG
+411 STKDLAD

-464 QYFFQST
+464 QHFFQST
-471 HGSVCGSDLSNSSN
+471 HGGLCGTDLSNSSN
-485 GGGSVEAKQQ
+485 GGGSAEAKQQ

-500 CYETDECIGFAM
+500 CYETDECIGYVM
-512 NDNTCFFKKANFLNT
+512 NAHTCFFKKPNFLNT

-532 QGCINAH
+532 QACINAH
-539 EKNRLNNTDKY
+539 KKTRLCCTDKY
-550 DHTGFKYREG
+550 DETGFKYRAGRCDTVPKPSG
-560 TCEVLNT
+560 TPDLVYQGI
-567 NNADAVSQCPGKL
+567 VGQCAGKL
-580 TPEACVRSKMC
+580 TPEACVRSNLC

-596 NSKRLYSSYPTDS
+596 NSNKKYSSYHTNDGISAP
-609 GLSETGTISTFF
+609 GTITNF
-621 NEPYT
+621 
-626 VKSKTE
+626 
-632 FTASKMRNKYV
+632 
-643 NKSTGELGSFSN
+643 
-655 SYWKDASKPFSEH
+655 
-668 MEACKAKCNQFD
+668 
-680 NCKAIQFVPGENYCS
+680 
-695 MMNADANNSNITNSD
+695 AN
-710 NRVEIHIKPS
+710 

>member
-16 IILVIVVMCCMF
+16 IVLLVVAVMCCMF

-38 TLFKKDDKEETTDD
+38 TLFKKDDKDETSDD
-52 TDETSGPQLTFDQD
+52 TDETSVPQLTFDQD

-80 DETGDTDETTQVD
+80 DETDDTDETTQVD

-127 EVKTLKFV
+127 KVTKLVFV

-140 TELQTEST
+140 KELQTEST

-165 GTNIADGVASAVGDN
+165 GTNIADDVDSAVGTN
-180 KIEVFAY
+180 KVEVFAY
-187 DSEDKALAEGKSLA
+187 DGDEPLAEGKSLA
-201 DVMITISQ
+201 SVTIPISQ

-216 EGPYGDLTVPVTLA
+216 EGPYGDLTIPVTLA

-278 VDVFRLQ
+278 IDVFRLQ

-309 VKTEMTTEEY
+309 VKTEMTSEEY

-331 IAGNEENSVRQG
+331 IVAGNNETVRQG
-343 VDFVSPNKQFFAN
+343 IDFVSPNKQFFAT

-388 IKDGQIVMRPRYNN
+388 IKDGKIELREYNSG
-402 ETYAALSFS
+402 ESVELRFS
-411 SKKDLAG
+411 KNKAG
-418 GNIKK
+418 TGLPAKQ
-423 EMISTN
+423 MFSTEKG
-429 TGVKPYKLLISDVGR
+429 TRPYKLLISDVGR
-444 LVVTDSNGQNMVMGG
+444 LVVTDSNGQNMVMKG

-464 QYFFQST
+464 QHFFQST
-471 HGSVCGSDLSNSSN
+471 HGSVCGTDLSNSSN

-500 CYETDECIGFAM
+500 CYEMDGCIGYVM

-527 GTHTS
+527 GTHTE
-532 QGCINAH
+532 QPCINAH
-539 EKNRLNNTDKY
+539 KKTRLNNTDKY
-550 DHTGFKYREG
+550 DHTGFKYRAG
-560 TCEVLNT
+560 RCDTVPKPGGMPMQ
-567 NNADAVSQCPGKL
+567 VYQGIVGQCPGKL
-580 TPEACVRSKMC
+580 TPEACVRSNLC

-596 NSKRLYSSYPTDS
+596 NSSKKYSSYHTNDGISAP
-609 GLSETGTISTFF
+609 GTITNF
-621 NEPYT
+621 
-626 VKSKTE
+626 
-632 FTASKMRNKYV
+632 
-643 NKSTGELGSFSN
+643 
-655 SYWKDASKPFSEH
+655 
-668 MEACKAKCNQFD
+668 
-680 NCKAIQFVPGENYCS
+680 
-695 MMNADANNSNITNSD
+695 AN
-710 NRVEIHIKPS
+710 

>member
-16 IILVIVVMCCMF
+16 IVLLVIVVMCCMF

-52 TDETSGPQLTFDQD
+52 ADETSVPQLTFDQD

-80 DETGDTDETTQVD
+80 DETDDTDETTQVD

-127 EVKTLKFV
+127 EVEKLKFV

-140 TELQTEST
+140 KELQTEST

-165 GTNIADGVASAVGDN
+165 GTNIADDVDSAVGTN
-180 KIEVFAY
+180 KVDVFAY

-201 DVMITISQ
+201 SVTIPISQ

-216 EGPYGDLTVPVTLA
+216 EGPYGDLTIPVTLA

-249 APEYWFE
+249 APAYWFE

-285 KYKGRLVIMNTGT
+285 KYKGRLVIMNTDT

-309 VKTEMTTEEY
+309 VKTEMTTNEY
-319 WLAQCD
+319 GLAQCD

-331 IAGNEENSVRQG
+331 ITANDESVRQG
-343 VDFVSPNKQFFAN
+343 LDFVSPNKKFFAI

-369 GSSDN
+369 GAKDN
-374 KGAMWS
+374 EGAMWS
-380 SGTTGGNT
+380 SGTFASPTST
-388 IKDGQIVMRPRYNN
+388 K
-402 ETYAALSFS
+402 A
-411 SKKDLAG
+411 
-418 GNIKK
+418 
-423 EMISTN
+423 EMIKLRPYN
-429 TGVKPYKLLISDVGR
+429 TGEKVELRFSKNKEGTGLPSKQMMSIEKGVGPYKLLISDVGR
-444 LVVTDSNGQNMVMGG
+444 LVVTDSNGQSVGINN

-464 QYFFQST
+464 AHFFQST
-471 HGSVCGSDLSNSSN
+471 HGSVCGSDLSNISN

-500 CYETDECIGFAM
+500 CYETQGCIGYVM
-512 NDNTCFFKKANFLNT
+512 NDNTCFLKKADFLVK
-527 GTHTS
+527 GSHTE
-532 QGCINAH
+532 QACINAH
-539 EKNRLNNTDKY
+539 QKTRLNNTDKY
-550 DHTGFKYREG
+550 DHTGFKYKAG
-560 TCEVLNT
+560 TCEGLNP
-567 NNADAVSQCPGKL
+567 NDADAVSQCPGKL
-580 TPEACVRSKMC
+580 SPEACINDTRC
-591 AWNPV
+591 LWQP
-596 NSKRLYSSYPTDS
+596 KRDPYGYVKNKNNGTAQRCGMAS
-609 GLSETGTISTFF
+609 GKRQ
-621 NEPYT
+621 PCCY
-626 VKSKTE
+626 
-632 FTASKMRNKYV
+632 
-643 NKSTGELGSFSN
+643 
-655 SYWKDASKPFSEH
+655 DASKCGTSASCARFHVSG
-668 MEACKAKCNQFD
+668 CLGD
-680 NCKAIQFVPGENYCS
+680 
-695 MMNADANNSNITNSD
+695 D
-710 NRVEIHIKPS
+710 

>member
-16 IILVIVVMCCMF
+16 IVLLVIVVMCCMF

-38 TLFKKDDKEETTDD
+38 TLFKKDDKDETSDD
-52 TDETSGPQLTFDQD
+52 TDETSVPQLTFDQD

-80 DETGDTDETTQVD
+80 DETDDTDETTQVN

-127 EVKTLKFV
+127 KVDKLIFV
-135 RTVNG
+135 RSVNG
-140 TELQTEST
+140 KELQRETT
-148 TDETATSN
+148 TDETETSN
-156 DGKGSITFK
+156 DGKGSVTFK
-165 GTNIADGVASAVGDN
+165 GTNIADDVASAVGTN
-180 KIEVFAY
+180 KVEVFAY
-187 DSEDKALAEGKSLA
+187 EEDGTS
-201 DVMITISQ
+201 ITGGGVGIASVTIPISQ
-209 DDLDQTY
+209 ADLDQTY
-216 EGPYGDLTVPVTLA
+216 EGPYGDLTIPVTLA

-256 IEKSGD
+256 IEKTGD
-262 NVKFK
+262 VTSDQPSPVKFK

-278 VDVFRLQ
+278 IDVFRLQ
-285 KYKGRLVIMNTGT
+285 KYKGRLVIMNTAT

-309 VKTEMTTEEY
+309 VKTEMTSEEY

-331 IAGNEENSVRQG
+331 ITGNYESVRQG
-343 VDFVSPNKQFFAN
+343 IDFVSPNKQFFAT

-471 HGSVCGSDLSNSSN
+471 HGSVCGTDLPHSSN
-485 GGGSVEAKQQ
+485 GGGSVEEKQN

-500 CYETDECIGFAM
+500 CYEMDGCIGYVM

-539 EKNRLNNTDKY
+539 KKTRLNNTDKY
-550 DHTGFKYREG
+550 DHTGFKYRAG
-560 TCEVLNT
+560 RCDTVPKPGGMPTQTYLGI
-567 NNADAVSQCPGKL
+567 VGQCPGKL
-580 TPEACVRSKMC
+580 TPEACVRSKLC

-596 NSKRLYSSYPTDS
+596 NSNKKYSSYHTND
-609 GLSETGTISTFF
+609 GISEPGTIAT
-621 NEPYT
+621 
-626 VKSKTE
+626 
-632 FTASKMRNKYV
+632 
-643 NKSTGELGSFSN
+643 FSN
-655 SYWKDASKPFSEH
+655 
-668 MEACKAKCNQFD
+668 
-680 NCKAIQFVPGENYCS
+680 
-695 MMNADANNSNITNSD
+695 
-710 NRVEIHIKPS
+710 

>member
-1 MYYPP
+1 
-6 PRRGSNSTGI
+6 
-16 IILVIVVMCCMF
+16 MCCMF

-38 TLFKKDDKEETTDD
+38 TLFKKDDKDETSDD
-52 TDETSGPQLTFDQD
+52 TDETSVPQLTFDQD

-80 DETGDTDETTQVD
+80 DETDDTDETTQVD

-127 EVKTLKFV
+127 KVTKLVFV

-140 TELQTEST
+140 KELQTEST

-165 GTNIADGVASAVGDN
+165 GTNIADDVDSAVGTN
-180 KIEVFAY
+180 KVEVFAY
-187 DSEDKALAEGKSLA
+187 DGDEPLAEGKSLA
-201 DVMITISQ
+201 SVTIPISQ

-216 EGPYGDLTVPVTLA
+216 EGPYGDLTIPVTLA

-278 VDVFRLQ
+278 IDVFRLQ

-309 VKTEMTTEEY
+309 VKTEMTSEEY

-331 IAGNEENSVRQG
+331 IVAGNNETVRQG
-343 VDFVSPNKQFFAN
+343 IDFVSPNKQFFAT

-388 IKDGQIVMRPRYNN
+388 IKDGKIELREYNSG
-402 ETYAALSFS
+402 ESVELRFS
-411 SKKDLAG
+411 KNKAG
-418 GNIKK
+418 TGLPAKQ
-423 EMISTN
+423 MFSTEKG
-429 TGVKPYKLLISDVGR
+429 TRPYKLLISDVGR
-444 LVVTDSNGQNMVMGG
+444 LVVTDSNGQNMVMKG

-464 QYFFQST
+464 QHFFQST
-471 HGSVCGSDLSNSSN
+471 HGSVCGTDLSNSSN

-500 CYETDECIGFAM
+500 CYEMDGCIGYVM

-527 GTHTS
+527 GTHTE
-532 QGCINAH
+532 QPCINAH
-539 EKNRLNNTDKY
+539 KKTRLNNTDKY
-550 DHTGFKYREG
+550 DHTGFKYRAG
-560 TCEVLNT
+560 RCDTVPKPGGMPMQ
-567 NNADAVSQCPGKL
+567 VYQGIVGQCPGKL
-580 TPEACVRSKMC
+580 TPEACVRSNLC

-596 NSKRLYSSYPTDS
+596 NSSKKYSSYHTNDGISAP
-609 GLSETGTISTFF
+609 GTITNF
-621 NEPYT
+621 
-626 VKSKTE
+626 
-632 FTASKMRNKYV
+632 
-643 NKSTGELGSFSN
+643 
-655 SYWKDASKPFSEH
+655 
-668 MEACKAKCNQFD
+668 
-680 NCKAIQFVPGENYCS
+680 
-695 MMNADANNSNITNSD
+695 AN
-710 NRVEIHIKPS
+710 

>member
-1 MYYPP
+1 MVNLIIMYYPP
-6 PRRGSNSTGI
+6 PRRGSNSTGV
-16 IILVIVVMCCMF
+16 IILLVVAVMCCMF

-38 TLFKKDDKEETTDD
+38 TLFKKDDKEETGDD
-52 TDETSGPQLTFDQD
+52 KDETSGPQLTFDQD

-80 DETGDTDETTQVD
+80 DETDDTDETAQVD

-127 EVKTLKFV
+127 KVTKLVFV

-140 TELQTEST
+140 KELQTKST
-148 TDETATSN
+148 TDETETSN
-156 DGKGSITFK
+156 DGKGSVTFE
-165 GTNIADGVASAVGDN
+165 GANIADDVDSAVGTN
-180 KIEVFAY
+180 KVEVFAY
-187 DSEDKALAEGKSLA
+187 DGDEPLAEGKSLA
-201 DVMITISQ
+201 SVTIPISQ

-216 EGPYGDLTVPVTLA
+216 EGPYGDLTIPVTLS

-237 KFIKKTYYSISH
+237 KIIKKTYYSISH

-309 VKTEMTTEEY
+309 VKSEMSTEEY

-331 IAGNEENSVRQG
+331 IAGNEEGSVRQG
-343 VDFVSPNKQFFAN
+343 IDFVSPNGKFFAI
-356 YQTDGNFV
+356 YQKSDGNFA

-374 KGAMWS
+374 KGAMWL
-380 SGTTGGNT
+380 SGTNDK

-402 ETYAALSFS
+402 ETYAALTFS
-411 SKKDLAG
+411 STKDLAG

-423 EMISTN
+423 EMVSTN

-444 LVVTDSNGQNMVMGG
+444 LVVTDSNGQNMVMSG

-464 QYFFQST
+464 QHFFQST
-471 HGSVCGSDLSNSSN
+471 HGGVCGTDLSNSSN
-485 GGGSVEAKQQ
+485 QGGNNNQKQQ

-500 CYETDECIGFAM
+500 CFDINECIGYVM
-512 NDNTCFFKKANFLNT
+512 NANTCFFKKANFLNT
-527 GTHTS
+527 GTHTE
-532 QGCINAH
+532 QACINAH
-539 EKNRLNNTDKY
+539 KKTRLNNTDKY
-550 DHTGFKYREG
+550 DETGFKYRAG
-560 TCEVLNT
+560 TCGAVTKPT
-567 NNADAVSQCPGKL
+567 NMNDGQYAGIVGQCPGKL
-580 TPEACVRSKMC
+580 TPEACVRSQLC
-591 AWNPV
+591 TWNPV
-596 NSKRLYSSYPTDS
+596 NSNKKYSSYSTNDGISAP
-609 GLSETGTISTFF
+609 GTIETF
-621 NEPYT
+621 
-626 VKSKTE
+626 
-632 FTASKMRNKYV
+632 
-643 NKSTGELGSFSN
+643 STGRR
-655 SYWKDASKPFSEH
+655 
-668 MEACKAKCNQFD
+668 FD
-680 NCKAIQFVPGENYCS
+680 
-695 MMNADANNSNITNSD
+695 D
-710 NRVEIHIKPS
+710 

>member
-6 PRRGSNSTGI
+6 PRRGSNSTGV
-16 IILVIVVMCCMF
+16 IILLVVAVMCCMF

-38 TLFKKDDKEETTDD
+38 TLFKKDDKEETGDD
-52 TDETSGPQLTFDQD
+52 KDETSGPQLTFDQD

-80 DETGDTDETTQVD
+80 DETDDTDETAQVD

-127 EVKTLKFV
+127 KVDKLVFV

-140 TELQTEST
+140 KELQTKST
-148 TDETATSN
+148 TDETETSN
-156 DGKGSITFK
+156 DGKGSVTFE
-165 GTNIADGVASAVGDN
+165 GANIADGVDSAVGTN
-180 KIEVFAY
+180 KVEVFAY
-187 DSEDKALAEGKSLA
+187 DGDEPLAEGKSLA
-201 DVMITISQ
+201 SVTIPISQ

-216 EGPYGDLTVPVTLA
+216 EGPYGDLTIPVTLS

-237 KFIKKTYYSISH
+237 KIIKKTYYSISH

-309 VKTEMTTEEY
+309 VKSEMSTEEY

-331 IAGNEENSVRQG
+331 IAGNEEGSVRQG
-343 VDFVSPNKQFFAN
+343 IDFVSPNGKFFAI
-356 YQTDGNFV
+356 YQKSDGNFA

-374 KGAMWS
+374 KGVMWL
-380 SGTTGGNT
+380 SGTNDK

-411 SKKDLAG
+411 STKDLAG

-444 LVVTDSNGQNMVMGG
+444 LVVTDSNGQNMVMSG

-464 QYFFQST
+464 QHFFQST
-471 HGSVCGSDLSNSSN
+471 HGGVCGTDLSNSSN
-485 GGGSVEAKQQ
+485 QGGNNNQKQQ

-500 CYETDECIGFAM
+500 CFDINECIGYVM
-512 NDNTCFFKKANFLNT
+512 NANTCFFKKANFLNT
-527 GTHTS
+527 GTHTE
-532 QGCINAH
+532 QACINAH
-539 EKNRLNNTDKY
+539 KKTRLNNTDKY
-550 DHTGFKYREG
+550 DETGFKYRAG
-560 TCEVLNT
+560 TCGAVTKPT
-567 NNADAVSQCPGKL
+567 NMNDGQYAGIVGQCPGKL
-580 TPEACVRSKMC
+580 TPEACVRSQLC
-591 AWNPV
+591 TWNPV
-596 NSKRLYSSYPTDS
+596 NSNKKYSSYSTNDGISAP
-609 GLSETGTISTFF
+609 GTIETF
-621 NEPYT
+621 
-626 VKSKTE
+626 
-632 FTASKMRNKYV
+632 
-643 NKSTGELGSFSN
+643 STGR
-655 SYWKDASKPFSEH
+655 
-668 MEACKAKCNQFD
+668 QFD
-680 NCKAIQFVPGENYCS
+680 
-695 MMNADANNSNITNSD
+695 D
-710 NRVEIHIKPS
+710 

>member
-1 MYYPP
+1 MVKLIIMYYPP

-16 IILVIVVMCCMF
+16 IVLLVIVVMCCMF

-38 TLFKKDDKEETTDD
+38 TLFKKDDKEETNDD
-52 TDETSGPQLTFDQD
+52 TDETSVPQLTFDQD

-80 DETGDTDETTQVD
+80 DETDDTDETTQVN

-127 EVKTLKFV
+127 KVKTLKFV

-140 TELQTEST
+140 KELQTEST

-165 GTNIADGVASAVGDN
+165 GTNIADDVDSAVGTN
-180 KIEVFAY
+180 KVDVFAY
-187 DSEDKALAEGKSLA
+187 DSEEKALAEGKSLA
-201 DVMITISQ
+201 SVTIPISQ

-216 EGPYGDLTVPVTLA
+216 EGPYGPLTIPVTLA

-256 IEKSGD
+256 IEKTGD
-262 NVKFK
+262 VTPGQPSPVKFK

-298 DKIYVPGRGMR
+298 DKIYVPGKGMKN
-309 VKTEMTTEEY
+309 KTEMNTEDY

-331 IAGNEENSVRQG
+331 ITGNYESVRQG
-343 VDFVSPNKQFFAN
+343 IDFVSPNKKFFAI
-356 YQTDGNFV
+356 YQTDGNFG

-374 KGAMWS
+374 KGAMWL
-380 SGTTGGNT
+380 SGTNSFA
-388 IKDGQIVMRPRYNN
+388 KNGQIVMRPRYNN

-411 SKKDLAG
+411 STKDLAG
-418 GNIKK
+418 GNVKK

-471 HGSVCGSDLSNSSN
+471 HGSVCGNDLPHSPN
-485 GGGSVEAKQQ
+485 GGGNGHEKQN

-500 CYETDECIGFAM
+500 CYETDGCIGYVM

-527 GTHTS
+527 GTHTE
-532 QGCINAH
+532 QACINAH
-539 EKNRLNNTDKY
+539 QKTRLNNTDKY
-550 DHTGFKYREG
+550 DHTGFKYRAG
-560 TCEVLNT
+560 RC
-567 NNADAVSQCPGKL
+567 DAVPKPGGMQMPPYLGTVAQCAGKL
-580 TPEACVRSKMC
+580 TPEACVRSNLC

-596 NSKRLYSSYPTDS
+596 NSNKKYSSYHTSS
-609 GLSETGTISTFF
+609 GISEPGTIAT
-621 NEPYT
+621 
-626 VKSKTE
+626 
-632 FTASKMRNKYV
+632 
-643 NKSTGELGSFSN
+643 FSN
-655 SYWKDASKPFSEH
+655 
-668 MEACKAKCNQFD
+668 
-680 NCKAIQFVPGENYCS
+680 
-695 MMNADANNSNITNSD
+695 
-710 NRVEIHIKPS
+710 

>member
-6 PRRGSNSTGI
+6 PRRGSNSTGV
-16 IILVIVVMCCMF
+16 IILLVVAVMCCMF

-38 TLFKKDDKEETTDD
+38 TLFKKDDKEETGDD
-52 TDETSGPQLTFDQD
+52 KDETSGPQLTFDQD

-80 DETGDTDETTQVD
+80 DETDDTDETAQVD

-127 EVKTLKFV
+127 KVDKLVFV

-140 TELQTEST
+140 KELQTKST
-148 TDETATSN
+148 TDETETSN
-156 DGKGSITFK
+156 DGKGSVTFE
-165 GTNIADGVASAVGDN
+165 GANIADGVDSAVGTN
-180 KIEVFAY
+180 KVEVFAY
-187 DSEDKALAEGKSLA
+187 DGDEPLAEGKSLA
-201 DVMITISQ
+201 SVTIPISQ

-216 EGPYGDLTVPVTLA
+216 EGPYGDLTIPVTLS

-237 KFIKKTYYSISH
+237 KIIKKTYYSISH

-309 VKTEMTTEEY
+309 VKSEMSTEEY

-331 IAGNEENSVRQG
+331 IAGNEEGSVRQG
-343 VDFVSPNKQFFAN
+343 IDFVSPNGKFFAI
-356 YQTDGNFV
+356 YQKSDGNFA

-374 KGAMWS
+374 KGVMWL
-380 SGTTGGNT
+380 SGTNDK

-402 ETYAALSFS
+402 ETYAALTFS
-411 SKKDLAG
+411 STKDLAG

-423 EMISTN
+423 EMVSTN

-444 LVVTDSNGQNMVMGG
+444 LVVTDSNGQNMVMSG

-464 QYFFQST
+464 QHFFQST
-471 HGSVCGSDLSNSSN
+471 HGGVCGTDLSNSSN
-485 GGGSVEAKQQ
+485 QGGNNNQKQQ

-500 CYETDECIGFAM
+500 CFDINECIGYVM
-512 NDNTCFFKKANFLNT
+512 NANTCFFKKANFLNT
-527 GTHTS
+527 GTHTE
-532 QGCINAH
+532 QACINAH
-539 EKNRLNNTDKY
+539 KKTRLNNTDKY
-550 DHTGFKYREG
+550 DETGFKYRAG
-560 TCEVLNT
+560 TCGAVTKPT
-567 NNADAVSQCPGKL
+567 NMNDGQYAGIVGQCPGKL
-580 TPEACVRSKMC
+580 TPEACVRSQLC
-591 AWNPV
+591 TWNPV
-596 NSKRLYSSYPTDS
+596 NSNKKYSSYSTNDGISAP
-609 GLSETGTISTFF
+609 GTIETF
-621 NEPYT
+621 
-626 VKSKTE
+626 
-632 FTASKMRNKYV
+632 
-643 NKSTGELGSFSN
+643 STGR
-655 SYWKDASKPFSEH
+655 
-668 MEACKAKCNQFD
+668 QFD
-680 NCKAIQFVPGENYCS
+680 
-695 MMNADANNSNITNSD
+695 D
-710 NRVEIHIKPS
+710 

>member
-1 MYYPP
+1 MVNLIIMYYPP
-6 PRRGSNSTGI
+6 PQRGSNSTGV
-16 IILVIVVMCCMF
+16 IILLVVAVMCCMF

-38 TLFKKDDKEETTDD
+38 TLFKKDDKEETGDD
-52 TDETSGPQLTFDQD
+52 KDETSGPQLTFDQD

-80 DETGDTDETTQVD
+80 DETDDTDETSQVD

-127 EVKTLKFV
+127 GVAKLVFV

-140 TELQTEST
+140 KELQREIT
-148 TDETATSN
+148 TDETETSN

-165 GTNIADGVASAVGDN
+165 GANIADGVDSAVGKN
-180 KIEVFAY
+180 KVEVFAY
-187 DSEDKALAEGKSLA
+187 DSEDKVLVEGKSLA
-201 DVMITISQ
+201 SVTIEIFQ
-209 DDLDQTY
+209 RDLDQTY
-216 EGPYGDLTVPVTLA
+216 EGPYGDLTIPVTLS

-278 VDVFRLQ
+278 VDMFRLQ

-309 VKTEMTTEEY
+309 VKSEMSTEEY

-331 IAGNEENSVRQG
+331 IAGNEEGSVRQG
-343 VDFVSPNKQFFAN
+343 TDFVSPNKEFFAH
-356 YQTDGNFV
+356 YQKSDGNFV

-388 IKDGQIVMRPRYNN
+388 VIDGQIVMRPQYNN
-402 ETYAALSFS
+402 ETHAALTFS

-423 EMISTN
+423 EMRSTN

-444 LVVTDSNGQNMVMGG
+444 LVVTDSNGQNMVMGDG
-459 GGDNL
+459 GHVI

-471 HGSVCGSDLSNSSN
+471 HGSVCGSDLPHSSN
-485 GGGSVEAKQQ
+485 GNGNAEGKQQ

-500 CYETDECIGFAM
+500 CYEKDECIGYVM
-512 NDNTCFFKKANFLNT
+512 NANTCFFKKANFLNT
-527 GTHTS
+527 GTHTE
-532 QGCINAH
+532 QACINAH
-539 EKNRLNNTDKY
+539 KKNRVNNIDKY
-550 DHTGFKYREG
+550 DETGFKYRAG
-560 TCEVLNT
+560 TCGVVPKPENMPDPQYAGIVG
-567 NNADAVSQCPGKL
+567 QCPGKL
-580 TPEACVRSKMC
+580 TPEACVRSKFC

-596 NSKRLYSSYPTDS
+596 NSNKKYSSYSTNDGISAP
-609 GLSETGTISTFF
+609 GTIET
-621 NEPYT
+621 
-626 VKSKTE
+626 
-632 FTASKMRNKYV
+632 
-643 NKSTGELGSFSN
+643 FSN
-655 SYWKDASKPFSEH
+655 
-668 MEACKAKCNQFD
+668 
-680 NCKAIQFVPGENYCS
+680 
-695 MMNADANNSNITNSD
+695 
-710 NRVEIHIKPS
+710 

>member
-1 MYYPP
+1 MVKLIIMYYPP

-80 DETGDTDETTQVD
+80 DETTQVN

-112 AIDLTLSWTNGTGFD
+112 SIDLTLSWTNGTGFD
-127 EVKTLKFV
+127 KVEKLKFV

-140 TELQTEST
+140 KELQTEST
-148 TDETATSN
+148 IDETATSN

-165 GTNIADGVASAVGDN
+165 GTNIADDVPSAVGTN
-180 KIEVFAY
+180 KVEVFAY
-187 DSEDKALAEGKSLA
+187 DSKGEALAEAKSLA
-201 DVMITISQ
+201 SVTIPISQ

-216 EGPYGDLTVPVTLA
+216 KGPYGDLTIPVTLA

-256 IEKSGD
+256 IEKTGD
-262 NVKFK
+262 GKSSPVKFK

-285 KYKGRLVIMNTGT
+285 KYKGRLVIMNTAM

-309 VKTEMTTEEY
+309 VKTEMTTNEY

-343 VDFVSPNKQFFAN
+343 LDFVSPNKKFFAI
-356 YQTDGNFV
+356 YQISDGNFV

-369 GSSDN
+369 GTTDN
-374 KGAMWS
+374 KGAVWL
-380 SGTTGGNT
+380 SGTNDK
-388 IKDGQIVMRPRYNN
+388 IKDGQIVIRPQYND
-402 ETYAALSFS
+402 ERSAALSFS
-411 SKKDLAG
+411 STKDLAG

-423 EMISTN
+423 EMKSTN
-429 TGVKPYKLLISDVGR
+429 IGVKPYKLLISDVGR
-444 LVVTDSNGQNMVMGG
+444 LVVTDSNGQNMVMNGG
-459 GGDNL
+459 GANL
-464 QYFFQST
+464 QHFFQST
-471 HGSVCGSDLSNSSN
+471 HGSVCGSDLSNISN
-485 GGGSVEAKQQ
+485 GSGNVHEQQ
-495 VCAKK
+495 NTCAKK
-500 CYETDECIGFAM
+500 CYETDGCIGFAM
-512 NDNTCFFKKANFLNT
+512 NDSRCFFKKADFLNT

-532 QGCINAH
+532 QACINAH
-539 EKNRLNNTDKY
+539 KKTRLTNTDKY
-550 DHTGFKYREG
+550 DHTGFKYRAG
-560 TCEVLNT
+560 TCDTLPKPQDLSEGDYLGLV
-567 NNADAVSQCPGKL
+567 AQCPGKL
-580 TPEACVRSKMC
+580 TPEACVRSPLC

-596 NSKRLYSSYPTDS
+596 NSTKKYSSHSKNS
-609 GLSETGTISTFF
+609 GISEPGTISAFSSGTI
-621 NEPYT
+621 
-626 VKSKTE
+626 
-632 FTASKMRNKYV
+632 TASSTSCNKTAAV
-643 NKSTGELGSFSN
+643 V
-655 SYWKDASKPFSEH
+655 
-668 MEACKAKCNQFD
+668 C
-680 NCKAIQFVPGENYCS
+680 
-695 MMNADANNSNITNSD
+695 ADAYGGKGAPGAD
-710 NRVEIHIKPS
+710 DCCVENGCKDGCLW

>member
-1 MYYPP
+1 MVKLIIMYYPP
-6 PRRGSNSTGI
+6 PRRGSNSTGV
-16 IILVIVVMCCMF
+16 IILLVVAVMCCMF

-38 TLFKKDDKEETTDD
+38 TLFKKDDKEETGDD
-52 TDETSGPQLTFDQD
+52 KDETSGPQLTFDQD

-80 DETGDTDETTQVD
+80 DETDDTDETAQVD

-127 EVKTLKFV
+127 KVDKLVFV

-140 TELQTEST
+140 KELQTKST
-148 TDETATSN
+148 TDETETSN
-156 DGKGSITFK
+156 DGKGSVTFE
-165 GTNIADGVASAVGDN
+165 GANIADGVDSAVGTN
-180 KIEVFAY
+180 KVEVFAY
-187 DSEDKALAEGKSLA
+187 DGDEPLAEGKSLA
-201 DVMITISQ
+201 SVTIPISQ

-216 EGPYGDLTVPVTLA
+216 EGPYGDLTIPVTLS

-237 KFIKKTYYSISH
+237 KIIKKTYYSISH

-309 VKTEMTTEEY
+309 VKSEMSTEEY

-331 IAGNEENSVRQG
+331 IAGNEEGSVRQG
-343 VDFVSPNKQFFAN
+343 IDFVSPNGKFFAI
-356 YQTDGNFV
+356 YQKSDGNFA

-374 KGAMWS
+374 KGVMWL
-380 SGTTGGNT
+380 SGTNDK

-411 SKKDLAG
+411 STKDLAG

-444 LVVTDSNGQNMVMGG
+444 LVVTDSNGQNMVMSG

-464 QYFFQST
+464 QHFFQST
-471 HGSVCGSDLSNSSN
+471 HGGVCGTDLSNSSN
-485 GGGSVEAKQQ
+485 QGGNNNQKQQ

-500 CYETDECIGFAM
+500 CFDINECIGYVM
-512 NDNTCFFKKANFLNT
+512 NANTCFFKKANFLNT
-527 GTHTS
+527 GTHTE
-532 QGCINAH
+532 QACINAH
-539 EKNRLNNTDKY
+539 KKTRLNNTDKY
-550 DHTGFKYREG
+550 DETGFKYRAG
-560 TCEVLNT
+560 TCGAVTKPT
-567 NNADAVSQCPGKL
+567 NMNDGQYAGIVGQCPGKL
-580 TPEACVRSKMC
+580 TPEACVRSQLC
-591 AWNPV
+591 TWNPV
-596 NSKRLYSSYPTDS
+596 NSNKKYSSYSTNDGISAP
-609 GLSETGTISTFF
+609 GTIETF
-621 NEPYT
+621 
-626 VKSKTE
+626 
-632 FTASKMRNKYV
+632 
-643 NKSTGELGSFSN
+643 STGR
-655 SYWKDASKPFSEH
+655 
-668 MEACKAKCNQFD
+668 QFD
-680 NCKAIQFVPGENYCS
+680 
-695 MMNADANNSNITNSD
+695 D
-710 NRVEIHIKPS
+710 

>member
-1 MYYPP
+1 MVKLIIMYYPP

-38 TLFKKDDKEETTDD
+38 TLFKKDDKDETSDD

-80 DETGDTDETTQVD
+80 DETDDTDETTQVD

-140 TELQTEST
+140 KELQTEST

-180 KIEVFAY
+180 KVEVFAY
-187 DSEDKALAEGKSLA
+187 DSEDNVLAEGKSLA

-216 EGPYGDLTVPVTLA
+216 EGPYGDLTIPVTLA

-331 IAGNEENSVRQG
+331 IAGDYESVRQG

-374 KGAMWS
+374 KGAMWA
-380 SGTTGGNT
+380 SGTTST
-388 IKDGQIVMRPRYNN
+388 K
-402 ETYAALSFS
+402 A
-411 SKKDLAG
+411 
-418 GNIKK
+418 
-423 EMISTN
+423 EMIKLRQYN
-429 TGVKPYKLLISDVGR
+429 TGKNVELRFSKNKAGTGLPAKQMFSGGEGVGPYKLLISDVGR
-444 LVVTDSNGQNMVMGG
+444 LVVTDSNGQNMVMSG

-500 CYETDECIGFAM
+500 CYETDGCIGFAM
-512 NDNTCFFKKANFLNT
+512 NDNTCFFKKADFLNT

-539 EKNRLNNTDKY
+539 QKTRLNNTDKY
-550 DHTGFKYREG
+550 DHTGFKYKAGRCDTVPKPG
-560 TCEVLNT
+560 GMPMPTYLGIT
-567 NNADAVSQCPGKL
+567 NSCAGKL
-580 TPEACVRSKMC
+580 TPEACVRSKLC

-596 NSKRLYSSYPTDS
+596 NSSKKYSSYHTNS
-609 GLSETGTISTFF
+609 GISEPGTIAT
-621 NEPYT
+621 
-626 VKSKTE
+626 
-632 FTASKMRNKYV
+632 
-643 NKSTGELGSFSN
+643 FSN
-655 SYWKDASKPFSEH
+655 
-668 MEACKAKCNQFD
+668 
-680 NCKAIQFVPGENYCS
+680 
-695 MMNADANNSNITNSD
+695 
-710 NRVEIHIKPS
+710 

>member
-6 PRRGSNSTGI
+6 PRRGSNSTGV
-16 IILVIVVMCCMF
+16 IILLVVAVMCCMF

-38 TLFKKDDKEETTDD
+38 TLFKKDDKEETGDD
-52 TDETSGPQLTFDQD
+52 KDETSGPQLTFDQD

-80 DETGDTDETTQVD
+80 DETDDTDETAQVD

-127 EVKTLKFV
+127 KVTKLVFV

-140 TELQTEST
+140 KQLQTEST

-156 DGKGSITFK
+156 DGKGSVTFK
-165 GTNIADGVASAVGDN
+165 GTNIADDVDSAVGEN
-180 KIEVFAY
+180 KVEVFAY
-187 DSEDKALAEGKSLA
+187 DSEDKVLAEGKSLA
-201 DVMITISQ
+201 SVTISISQ

-216 EGPYGDLTVPVTLA
+216 EGPYGDLTIPVTLS

-237 KFIKKTYYSISH
+237 KIIKKTYYSISH

-309 VKTEMTTEEY
+309 VKSEMSTEEY

-331 IAGNEENSVRQG
+331 IAGNEEGSVRQG
-343 VDFVSPNKQFFAN
+343 IDFVSPNGKFFAI
-356 YQTDGNFV
+356 YQKSDGNFA

-374 KGAMWS
+374 KGVMWL
-380 SGTTGGNT
+380 SGTNDK

-411 SKKDLAG
+411 STKDLAG

-423 EMISTN
+423 EMVSTN

-444 LVVTDSNGQNMVMGG
+444 LVVTDSNGQNMVMSG

-464 QYFFQST
+464 QHFFQST
-471 HGSVCGSDLSNSSN
+471 HGGVCGTDLSNSSN
-485 GGGSVEAKQQ
+485 QGGNNNQKQQ

-500 CYETDECIGFAM
+500 CFDINECIGYVM
-512 NDNTCFFKKANFLNT
+512 NANTCFFKKANFLNT
-527 GTHTS
+527 GTHTE
-532 QGCINAH
+532 QACINAH
-539 EKNRLNNTDKY
+539 KKTRLNNTDKY
-550 DHTGFKYREG
+550 DETGFKYRAG
-560 TCEVLNT
+560 TCGAVTKPT
-567 NNADAVSQCPGKL
+567 NMNDGQYAGIVGQCPGKL
-580 TPEACVRSKMC
+580 TPEACVRSQLC
-591 AWNPV
+591 TWNPV
-596 NSKRLYSSYPTDS
+596 NSNKKYSSYSTNDGISAP
-609 GLSETGTISTFF
+609 GTIETF
-621 NEPYT
+621 
-626 VKSKTE
+626 
-632 FTASKMRNKYV
+632 
-643 NKSTGELGSFSN
+643 STGR
-655 SYWKDASKPFSEH
+655 
-668 MEACKAKCNQFD
+668 QFD
-680 NCKAIQFVPGENYCS
+680 
-695 MMNADANNSNITNSD
+695 D
-710 NRVEIHIKPS
+710 

>member
-6 PRRGSNSTGI
+6 PRRGSNSTGV
-16 IILVIVVMCCMF
+16 IILLVVAVMCCMF

-38 TLFKKDDKEETTDD
+38 TLFKKDDKEETGDD
-52 TDETSGPQLTFDQD
+52 KDETSGPQLTFDQD

-80 DETGDTDETTQVD
+80 DETDDTDETAQVD

-127 EVKTLKFV
+127 KVDKLVFV

-140 TELQTEST
+140 KELQTKST
-148 TDETATSN
+148 TDETETSN
-156 DGKGSITFK
+156 DGKGSVTFE
-165 GTNIADGVASAVGDN
+165 GANIADGVDSAVGTN
-180 KIEVFAY
+180 KVEVFAY
-187 DSEDKALAEGKSLA
+187 DGDEPLAEGKSLA
-201 DVMITISQ
+201 SVTIPISQ

-216 EGPYGDLTVPVTLA
+216 EGPYGDLTIPVTLS

-237 KFIKKTYYSISH
+237 KIIKKTYYSISH

-309 VKTEMTTEEY
+309 VKSEMSTEEY

-331 IAGNEENSVRQG
+331 IAGNEEGSVRQG
-343 VDFVSPNKQFFAN
+343 IDFVSPNGKFFAI
-356 YQTDGNFV
+356 YQKSDGNFA

-374 KGAMWS
+374 KGVMWL
-380 SGTTGGNT
+380 SGTNDK

-402 ETYAALSFS
+402 ETYAALTFS
-411 SKKDLAG
+411 STKDLAG

-464 QYFFQST
+464 QHFFQST
-471 HGSVCGSDLSNSSN
+471 HGGVCGTDLSNSSN
-485 GGGSVEAKQQ
+485 QGGNNNQKQQ

-500 CYETDECIGFAM
+500 CFDINECIGYVM
-512 NDNTCFFKKANFLNT
+512 NANTCFFKKANFLNT
-527 GTHTS
+527 GTHTE
-532 QGCINAH
+532 QACINAH
-539 EKNRLNNTDKY
+539 KKTRLNNTDKY
-550 DHTGFKYREG
+550 DETGFKYRAG
-560 TCEVLNT
+560 TCGAVTKPT
-567 NNADAVSQCPGKL
+567 NMNDGQYAGIVGQCPGKL
-580 TPEACVRSKMC
+580 TPEACVRSQLC
-591 AWNPV
+591 TWNPV
-596 NSKRLYSSYPTDS
+596 NSNKKYSSYSTNDGISAP
-609 GLSETGTISTFF
+609 GTIETF
-621 NEPYT
+621 
-626 VKSKTE
+626 
-632 FTASKMRNKYV
+632 
-643 NKSTGELGSFSN
+643 STGR
-655 SYWKDASKPFSEH
+655 
-668 MEACKAKCNQFD
+668 QFD
-680 NCKAIQFVPGENYCS
+680 
-695 MMNADANNSNITNSD
+695 D
-710 NRVEIHIKPS
+710 

>member
-1 MYYPP
+1 MVKLIIMYYPP
-6 PRRGSNSTGI
+6 PRRGSNSTGV
-16 IILVIVVMCCMF
+16 IILLVVAVMCCMF

-38 TLFKKDDKEETTDD
+38 TLFKKDDKEETGDD
-52 TDETSGPQLTFDQD
+52 KDETSGPQLTFDQD

-80 DETGDTDETTQVD
+80 DETDDTDETAQVD

-127 EVKTLKFV
+127 KVDKLVFV

-140 TELQTEST
+140 KELQTKST
-148 TDETATSN
+148 TDETETSN
-156 DGKGSITFK
+156 DGKGSVTFK
-165 GTNIADGVASAVGDN
+165 GTNIADDVDSAVGEN
-180 KIEVFAY
+180 KVEVFAY
-187 DSEDKALAEGKSLA
+187 DSEDKVLAEGKSLA
-201 DVMITISQ
+201 SVTISISQ

-216 EGPYGDLTVPVTLA
+216 EGPYGDLTIPVTLS

-237 KFIKKTYYSISH
+237 KIIKKTYYSISH

-309 VKTEMTTEEY
+309 VKSEMSTEEY

-331 IAGNEENSVRQG
+331 IVAGNYESVRQD

-374 KGAMWS
+374 KGIMWS
-380 SGTTGGNT
+380 SGTNSFA
-388 IKDGQIVMRPRYNN
+388 KNGQIVMRPRYNN

-411 SKKDLAG
+411 STKDLAG

-444 LVVTDSNGQNMVMGG
+444 LVVTDSNGQNMVMSG

-464 QYFFQST
+464 QHFFQST
-471 HGSVCGSDLSNSSN
+471 HGGVCGSDLSNSSN
-485 GGGSVEAKQQ
+485 QGGNNNQKQQ

-500 CYETDECIGFAM
+500 CFDINECIGYVM
-512 NDNTCFFKKANFLNT
+512 NANTCFFKKANFLNT
-527 GTHTS
+527 GTHTE
-532 QGCINAH
+532 QACINAH
-539 EKNRLNNTDKY
+539 KKTRLNNTDKY
-550 DHTGFKYREG
+550 DETGFKYRAG
-560 TCEVLNT
+560 TCGAVTKPT
-567 NNADAVSQCPGKL
+567 NMNDGQYTGIVGQCPGKL
-580 TPEACVRSKMC
+580 TPEACVRSQLC
-591 AWNPV
+591 TWNPV
-596 NSKRLYSSYPTDS
+596 NSNKKYSSYSTNDGISAP
-609 GLSETGTISTFF
+609 GTIETF
-621 NEPYT
+621 
-626 VKSKTE
+626 
-632 FTASKMRNKYV
+632 
-643 NKSTGELGSFSN
+643 STGR
-655 SYWKDASKPFSEH
+655 
-668 MEACKAKCNQFD
+668 QFD
-680 NCKAIQFVPGENYCS
+680 
-695 MMNADANNSNITNSD
+695 D
-710 NRVEIHIKPS
+710 